1 MRENGRQREA
11 LIGVGS
17 NLGDRQAALVAAVT
31 ALRSRAGIF
40 EIVASS
46 IYETAPV
53 GVQDQ
58 PKFLNAV
65 IAIRTSFTPE
75 ALLQTLQE
83 IEQSLGRVRRERW
96 GPRTLD
102 LDLLAYEGEKRT
114 SANLT
119 LPHPRMHE
127 RGFVMIPLRELLT
140 DGRYVRAHEWTEL
153 RREAIAASASSDEVQ
168 RLAGPDIFD
177 R

>member
-153 RREAIAASASSDEVQ
+153 RREAIASASSDEVQ

>member
-153 RREAIAASASSDEVQ
+153 RREAVASASSDEVQ